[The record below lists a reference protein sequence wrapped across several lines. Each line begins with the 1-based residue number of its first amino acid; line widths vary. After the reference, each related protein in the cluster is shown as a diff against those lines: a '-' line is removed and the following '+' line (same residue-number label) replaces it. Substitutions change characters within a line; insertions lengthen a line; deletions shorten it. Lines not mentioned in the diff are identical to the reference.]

1 MAVDEGGGAENMGK
15 KIQCIGRYV
24 MDGQVLGKGNFA
36 RVELATHS
44 VTGCKVGVLGVVV
57 RSHSVCFTLYTTCV
71 VQVIICCTIVLYLCV
86 YSLLYVAPI
95 VFVHC

>member
-1 MAVDEGGGAENMGK
+1 MAVDEGGVAENMGK

-44 VTGCKVGVLGVVV
+44 VTGCKVGVL
-57 RSHSVCFTLYTTCV
+57 RCCAIPQYLFSCYLY
-71 VQVIICCTIVLYLCV
+71 IVLMK
-86 YSLLYVAPI
+86 LLFDIITCIKPY
-95 VFVHC
+95 FQN